1 MATKQELEQ
10 ELKQVKEERDVLI
23 SRSDGMNTPE
33 NRAATIAGEITRID
47 ARVVELG
54 HMSLREGEKAALRA
68 WHAGIKEKLTAEHDD
83 IMKKINGGK

>member
-10 ELKQVKEERDVLI
+10 ELKQVKEERDDLLSLTHDRNALEHI
-23 SRSDGMNTPE
+23 
-33 NRAATIAGEITRID
+33 AATLADHIKATES
-47 ARVVELG
+47 RVVELG